1 MNSISGS
8 FTSLSQQ
15 EIQTLAKELTAEAT
29 KATEMIQAFDKAN
42 DIIQNPK
49 KNGMTLQESMKA
61 TYDFNVKVLNRDM
74 MNRMG
79 KALHIDTEV

>member
-8 FTSLSQQ
+8 FTNLSQQ
-15 EIQTLAKELTAEAT
+15 EIQTLAKDLNQEAT
-29 KATEMIQAFDKAN
+29 KAREMIDAFDKAN

-61 TYDFNVKVLNRDM
+61 TYDFNVKVLNKDM

-79 KALHIDTEV
+79 KALNVDIEV